1 MELEGKFM
9 PVYLLIAT
17 FAIGSCAGFLN
28 TIAGGG
34 SLLALPFLIF
44 LGLDASV
51 ANATNR
57 VAILLQNIVATGRF
71 RKRRVLC
78 FREAAILAA
87 PATMGAVCGTLL
99 AVQLDEKF
107 LKVLIALLITAMA
120 VLLVAKPDMWESERE
135 NRWPRWLTMVIF
147 FFIGVY
153 GGFIQAGV
161 GFMLIWALVGVVG
174 KDLVRAN
181 ALKVAI
187 VMTYTAVSLALFMS
201 YGMVNFGIGFTLAA
215 GNMTGAWLGT
225 WFAVEKGNRWIRY
238 ILAGVVS
245 VSAFRM
251 ILEALG
257 I

>member
-1 MELEGKFM
+1 M
-9 PVYLLIAT
+9 PLYLIIAT
-17 FAIGSCAGFLN
+17 FAIGICAGFIN

-57 VAILLQNIVATGRF
+57 IAILFQNIVATGRF
-71 RKRRVLC
+71 RKRQVLS
-78 FREAAILAA
+78 FREATVLAI
-87 PATMGAVCGTLL
+87 PATAGAICGTLL
-99 AVQLDEKF
+99 AVQLDEQF
-107 LKVLIALLITAMA
+107 LKVIIAIIIITMA
-120 VLLVAKPDMWESERE
+120 ILLVTKPDMWESQKE
-135 NRWPRWLTMVIF
+135 NTWPRWLTMTIF

-161 GFMLIWALVGVVG
+161 GFILIWALVGVIG

-201 YGMVNFGIGFTLAA
+201 YGMVNFGIGFALAA
-215 GNMTGAWLGT
+215 GNMTGAWIGT

-238 ILAGVVS
+238 VLAAVVTA
-245 VSAFRM
+245 SAARM

>member
-1 MELEGKFM
+1 M

-17 FAIGSCAGFLN
+17 FAIGTCAGFLN

-71 RKRRVLC
+71 RKHKVLS
-78 FREAAILAA
+78 FREAATLAA

-107 LKVLIALLITAMA
+107 LKVFIALLITAMA
-120 VLLVAKPDMWESERE
+120 VLLVAKPDMWESQRE
-135 NRWPRWLTMVIF
+135 KRWPRWLTMVIF
-147 FFIGVY
+147 FCIGVY

-201 YGMVNFGIGFTLAA
+201 YGMVNFGIGFALAA
-215 GNMTGAWLGT
+215 GNMAGAWIGT

-238 ILAGVVS
+238 ILAGVVA

-251 ILEALG
+251 ILQALG

>member
-1 MELEGKFM
+1 M

-17 FAIGSCAGFLN
+17 FAIGTCAGFLN

-57 VAILLQNIVATGRF
+57 IAILLQTIVATGRF
-71 RKRRVLC
+71 RKRKVLS
-78 FREAAILAA
+78 FREAATLAA

-120 VLLVAKPDMWESERE
+120 VLLVTKPDMWESQSE
-135 NRWPRWLTMVIF
+135 NRWPKWLTLVIF

-181 ALKVAI
+181 ALKVTI
-187 VMTYTAVSLALFMS
+187 VMTYTTVSLALFMS
-201 YGMVNFGIGFTLAA
+201 YGMVNFGIGFALAA
-215 GNMTGAWLGT
+215 GNMAGAWIGT

-238 ILAGVVS
+238 ILAGVVAI
-245 VSAFRM
+245 SACRM

>member
-1 MELEGKFM
+1 M

-17 FAIGSCAGFLN
+17 FAIGTCAGFLN

-34 SLLALPFLIF
+34 SLLALPFLVF

-71 RKRRVLC
+71 RKRKVLS
-78 FREAAILAA
+78 FREAATLAA

-120 VLLVAKPDMWESERE
+120 VLLVTKPDMWESQGE
-135 NRWPRWLTMVIF
+135 NKWPRWLTMVIF

-187 VMTYTAVSLALFMS
+187 VMAYTAVSLALFMS
-201 YGMVNFGIGFTLAA
+201 YGMVNFGIGFALAA
-215 GNMTGAWLGT
+215 GNMAGAWIGT

-238 ILAGVVS
+238 ILAGVVA

-251 ILEALG
+251 ILQALG
-257 I
+257 T